1 MRTATPSYNERAGRF
16 GRRMRTWVGV
26 GGGTMGAV
34 ALLVLLAPMSG
45 ATTVVSFTAPY
56 TTFTANTYNAA
67 YNYGCASG
75 HTVGTPTWS
84 NTTGT
89 FNAVE
94 RATMRSCSGYN
105 YADVYAYTY
114 LTGPAFVPS
123 RGGNGYVYSVFTAGW
138 QARTSLAGNTTSGYN
153 TSQAY
158 ASASVYSYLYD
169 ATSGA
174 IVGGTYST
182 FYATVVALSTTN
194 AGSSASS
201 STSTT
206 FTLFANGP
214 LHGGHSYEFIVEIYT
229 YVDLFSDTGASGSA
243 SLNVGSPGGI
253 ALTSLTV
260 Y

>member
-1 MRTATPSYNERAGRF
+1 
-16 GRRMRTWVGV
+16 
-26 GGGTMGAV
+26 MGAV
-34 ALLVLLAPMSG
+34 ALLVLLAPVSS

-56 TTFTANTYNAA
+56 TAFAASTYSGA

-75 HTVGTPTWS
+75 HNVGTPTWS

-94 RATMRSCSGYN
+94 RATMTSCTGYS

-114 LTGPAFVPS
+114 MTGPTFTPS

-138 QARTSLAGNTTSGYN
+138 QARASLAGNTTSGYN
-153 TSQAY
+153 TSYAY
-158 ASASVYSYLYD
+158 ASASVDSYLYD
-169 ATSGA
+169 TTSGG

-182 FYATVVALSTTN
+182 FYATVVAISTYV
-194 AGSSASS
+194 AGTSASS

-206 FTLFANGP
+206 FTLFAYGP
-214 LHGGHSYEFIVEIYT
+214 LHSGHSYEFIVEIYS
-229 YVDLFSDTGASGSA
+229 YVDLYSDTGASGSA
-243 SLNVGSPGGI
+243 SLNLGGTGGI
-253 ALTSLTV
+253 TMTGLTV